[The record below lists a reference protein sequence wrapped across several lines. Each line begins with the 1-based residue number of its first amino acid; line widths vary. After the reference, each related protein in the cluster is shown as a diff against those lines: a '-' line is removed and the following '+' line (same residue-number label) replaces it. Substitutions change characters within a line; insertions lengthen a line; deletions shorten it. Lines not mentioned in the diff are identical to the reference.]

1 MRAPCEEG
9 AAFRAASERRA
20 ERAQQREEADVK
32 DVLFGVIGGVVGA
45 VVWAGVAYFTEYE
58 IGWIA
63 WGIGGLVG
71 YCVALA
77 NKERLR
83 SPAQAGVIAVVIT
96 ALSIAGGKYLAVEL
110 LVPSDDELVELF
122 TQSFEDD
129 EYVISYLAD
138 DVAAELEAAGRTVDW
153 PEGVD
158 PDNAATRAEYPADV
172 WDEAVARW
180 SGLSDAERTEFRE
193 TREAETRANVEA
205 NLPEIRAVMTRG
217 GFAGSFTPMDV
228 IFFGLGMVTAFS
240 VASGRRSK
248 EEIAAAYRGAMML
261 AMLRVMMA
269 DGRIDDDEVEMVTSV
284 FKEQT
289 GAELSADA
297 VRAEA
302 ATIASGSTDLVA
314 TLEDLSPHLETDE
327 RETVVRSAIMVA
339 MADGE
344 IGPGEEQLIGQVA
357 SALDVSESHLRG
369 ILSRLAAE

>member
-1 MRAPCEEG
+1 M
-9 AAFRAASERRA
+9 
-20 ERAQQREEADVK
+20 K
-32 DVLFGVIGGVVGA
+32 DLVFGVIGGVVGA
-45 VVWAGVAYFTEYE
+45 AVWAGVAYFTEYE

-71 YCVALA
+71 YCVAVA
-77 NKERLR
+77 NKDRLR
-83 SPAQAGVIAVVIT
+83 SPTQAGVIAVVIT

-110 LVPSDDELVELF
+110 FIPSDDDLVEML
-122 TQSFEDD
+122 TASFEDE
-129 EYVISYLAD
+129 EYVLSYMAD
-138 DVAAELEAAGRTVDW
+138 DVATEFEAVGRALEW
-153 PEGVD
+153 PSGVD
-158 PDNAATRAEYPADV
+158 PANAATQAEYPAEV

-180 SGLSDAERTEFRE
+180 SALTEAERVEFRE
-193 TREAETRANVEA
+193 AREAATRANIEA
-205 NLPEIRAVMTRG
+205 SLPEIRAMMTRG
-217 GFAGSFTPMDV
+217 GFAGSFTPMDL

-248 EEIAAAYRGAMML
+248 EEIAAAYQGAMML

-269 DGRIDDDEVEMVTSV
+269 DGRVDDDEVEVVTSV
-284 FKEQT
+284 FKELT
-289 GAELSADA
+289 GAELTADA

-302 ATIASGSTDLVA
+302 TTIASASTDLVT
-314 TLEDLSPHLETDE
+314 TLRDLSPHLETDQ

-344 IGPGEEQLIGQVA
+344 VGPGEERLIGEIA